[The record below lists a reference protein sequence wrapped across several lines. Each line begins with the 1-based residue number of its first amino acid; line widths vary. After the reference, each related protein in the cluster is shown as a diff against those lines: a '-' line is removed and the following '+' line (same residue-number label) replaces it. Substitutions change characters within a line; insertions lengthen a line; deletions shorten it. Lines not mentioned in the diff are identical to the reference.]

1 MNCTICHK
9 PIALTPSA
17 QERARK
23 DVCGNTAAFYTSRF
37 TEHADCQL
45 AKRAADTSRLIE
57 THYRRGAD
65 E

>member
-1 MNCTICHK
+1 MNCTICHE
-9 PIALTPSA
+9 PIVLTPSA